1 MTELAENWAKEAG
14 SERNLIT
21 KKVKA
26 FFLFSFTDCVYGING
41 SLYAWFHNF
50 SFVFDVWI
58 SLICFVS
65 YLSFKI
71 QVSRVTT
78 LPSSSSS
85 KSAFTWVFCGKID
98 GNKKTIY
105 FSIVISQLVLKRVIS
120 NISFFLK
127 SMASVC
133 VLQRSELVIKRY
145 FMASKTDTIYCK
157 EIIKLKQG
165 STALV
170 DFKMSLYV
178 SN

>member
-1 MTELAENWAKEAG
+1 M
-14 SERNLIT
+14 
-21 KKVKA
+21 
-26 FFLFSFTDCVYGING
+26 
-41 SLYAWFHNF
+41 
-50 SFVFDVWI
+50 
-58 SLICFVS
+58 
-65 YLSFKI
+65 
-71 QVSRVTT
+71 
-78 LPSSSSS
+78 
-85 KSAFTWVFCGKID
+85 FCGKID

-105 FSIVISQLVLKRVIS
+105 FTGFDVADHRQTFSIVISQPVLKRVIS